1 MSKLKVVILYKTKK
15 HHDYFFQKEEI
26 PTNTTVHKTKK
37 VSIIVFTSEKQHVQ
51 MKLQHGQLSVF
62 KLF

>member
-1 MSKLKVVILYKTKK
+1 MSFYIKEN
-15 HHDYFFQKEEI
+15 HHDYFFQKGEI
-26 PTNTTVHKTKK
+26 PTNTTAHKTKK